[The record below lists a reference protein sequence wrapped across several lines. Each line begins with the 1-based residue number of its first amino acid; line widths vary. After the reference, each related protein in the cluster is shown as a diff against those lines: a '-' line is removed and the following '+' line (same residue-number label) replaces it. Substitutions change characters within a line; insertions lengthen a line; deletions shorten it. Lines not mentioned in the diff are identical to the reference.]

1 MVMSSWRRRNA
12 ENAVTFVQHA
22 NPAVRF
28 AWQWRN
34 QAARQYYYR
43 ANSETGVFRWSW
55 PFALAERWLQLMLT
69 APEYIIPYD
78 FISSS
83 TAHFNRCGLVSK
95 AFNTSETY
103 TGTLCH
109 PATDIHRDV
118 VLLRFMSYESFLFS
132 FFFLHFIVHPSR
144 SLTCLHES
152 RHARKRQ
159 FWPKCISINWTPDQ
173 NPKQWM
179 KTGRNDAI
187 YFYSVSVSF
196 HSHFSRRVNIF
207 VVMMM
212 FATIAYSIGDS
223 YKRTCMRHS
232 AYRNEEEDTLANMHR
247 ALSLSFFYFL
257 RYGRYVAC
265 K

>member
-132 FFFLHFIVHPSR
+132 FFS
-144 SLTCLHES
+144 
-152 RHARKRQ
+152 
-159 FWPKCISINWTPDQ
+159 
-173 NPKQWM
+173 
-179 KTGRNDAI
+179 
-187 YFYSVSVSF
+187 
-196 HSHFSRRVNIF
+196 
-207 VVMMM
+207 
-212 FATIAYSIGDS
+212 
-223 YKRTCMRHS
+223 
-232 AYRNEEEDTLANMHR
+232 LANVSSRISSCPQTAILAKVHFHKLNAR
-247 ALSLSFFYFL
+247 PKSKAVNEN
-257 RYGRYVAC
+257 G
-265 K
+265 